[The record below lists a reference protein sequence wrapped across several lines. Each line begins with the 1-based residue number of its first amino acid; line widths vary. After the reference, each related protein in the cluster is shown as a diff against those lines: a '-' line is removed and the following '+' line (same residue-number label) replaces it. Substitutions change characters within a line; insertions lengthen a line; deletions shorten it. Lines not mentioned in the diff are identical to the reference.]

1 MRKPKG
7 FATQDDDDGGPMK
20 YACMSCDTRY
30 DIPDEK
36 IAEKE
41 PNGLRI
47 RCRTCR
53 AIMVVSLARRLDEDE
68 SEDVTAPALVRRRQ
82 KPRQAHSA
90 RPGAGLASR
99 TSSQPQVDAEAAMA
113 AGGFDLPDF
122 TGVHAANG
130 LDGKSLE
137 IPATTTERGDV
148 VAKSGIFRS
157 LTGVHLSPAAAKK
170 DRAIWFAALGGKPRG
185 PYTAK
190 EMKRLAEQGRV
201 RGSTLVWG
209 PSLNEWSQVRSRTGE
224 KRELAWLR
232 DVVIA
237 RKHHERAAQNRAQEV
252 HGITRLQLE
261 PQQLKST
268 PPPPLPLDDES
279 TDSEFHA
286 DAVFG
291 PTHLGSV
298 SPALVGSDDGERGH
312 GGNGDGNANDRGFPM
327 AALIAVGL
335 LTGAVAA
342 AGVFYALASFG
353 LYAFPSVSP

>member
-1 MRKPKG
+1 
-7 FATQDDDDGGPMK
+7 MK

-53 AIMVVSLARRLDEDE
+53 AIMVVSLARRLDEDDT
-68 SEDVTAPALVRRRQ
+68 EDVTAPALVRRRKPQ
-82 KPRQAHSA
+82 KA
-90 RPGAGLASR
+90 ASR
-99 TSSQPQVDAEAAMA
+99 GGLLAAQHSEPEDHAAAAMA
-113 AGGFDLPDF
+113 AAGFELPDF

-137 IPATTTERGDV
+137 IPATTNDKGDV
-148 VAKSGIFRS
+148 VPKSGVFRS
-157 LTGVHLSPAAAKK
+157 LTGVHLSLAAAKK

-190 EMKRLAEQGRV
+190 EMQRLAEQGRV

-237 RKHHERAAQNRAQEV
+237 RKHSERAAQNRAQEV

-261 PQQLKST
+261 PQQVRST

-279 TDSEFHA
+279 TDSEFLA

-298 SPALVGSDDGERGH
+298 SPAVGIADDANRRHGGGDDGRDDSG
-312 GGNGDGNANDRGFPM
+312 GFPM

-335 LTGAVAA
+335 LTGALAA

-353 LYAFPSVSP
+353 LYALPSVSP